1 MFAAHPTSPVDHAMS
16 DRRDFLLRLAALGAA
31 APLRALDARS
41 FTQPAPSPEAR
52 DYWTQLASRLAEPV
66 LGALADGALR
76 RTMPVELS
84 AAAKPERR
92 EYAHLEAVGR
102 LLAGISPWLELG
114 DDGTEEGKRRARY
127 AELAR
132 RGLRH
137 ATDPASPDFLNFAT
151 GRQPLVDAAFLAQA
165 ILRAPRALWTSLDAT
180 TQRQLA
186 DAFRAT
192 RPIQPG
198 QNNWLLFSA
207 MIEAA
212 LCRMGESWER
222 SRVDYALRQHE
233 QWYKGDG
240 AYGDGPSFH
249 WDYYNSFVIHPMLV
263 DVLAAVGSATD
274 QWHALEADVRKRA
287 RRYAAVQERF
297 IGPDGAFPP
306 IGRSL
311 AYRCGA
317 FHLLAQAALRRDLPD
332 GVSPAQVRG
341 ALSAV
346 IHRTMDVAGTFDE
359 RGWLTVGFAGHQ
371 PRIGEGYISSG
382 SSYLCAVALLPL
394 GLPPADV
401 FWTAPSADWASR
413 ALWAGRDLPP
423 DHAL

>member
-1 MFAAHPTSPVDHAMS
+1 MT
-16 DRRDFLLRLAALGAA
+16 DRRSFLFRLAALGAA
-31 APLRALDARS
+31 APLRAFGPNTAARHV
-41 FTQPAPSPEAR
+41 ASPEAR
-52 DYWTQLASRLAEPV
+52 DAWVQLALRLADPV

-84 AAAKPERR
+84 AAANPERR
-92 EYAHLEAVGR
+92 DYAHLEAVGR
-102 LLAGISPWLELG
+102 LLAGIAPWLELAT
-114 DDGTEEGKRRARY
+114 DGTPEGDHRVRLAERARQ
-127 AELAR
+127 
-132 RGLRH
+132 GLHH
-137 ATDPASPDFLNFAT
+137 ATDPRSPDYLNFTT

-165 ILRAPRALWTSLDAT
+165 IVRAPRALWASLDPA
-180 TQRQLA
+180 TQRQLG
-186 DAFRAT
+186 DALRST

-212 LCRMGESWER
+212 LYRMGEPWDR
-222 SRVDYALRQHE
+222 SRIDYALRQHE

-249 WDYYNSFVIHPMLV
+249 WDYYNSFVIHPMLI
-263 DVLAAVGSATD
+263 DVLSAVAPAAD
-274 QWHALEADVRKRA
+274 EWHGLETEVRTRA
-287 RRYAAVQERF
+287 RRYAAVQERLV
-297 IGPDGAFPP
+297 GPDGTFPP

-317 FHLLAQAALRRDLPD
+317 FHLLAQAALRRDLPE

-346 IHRTMDVAGTFDE
+346 IHRTLDVPGTFDE

-371 PRIGEGYISSG
+371 PRIGESYISSG

-394 GLPPADV
+394 GLPAHDV
-401 FWTAPSADWASR
+401 FWTAPIADWTAK
-413 ALWAGRDLPP
+413 ALWGGRDLPP
-423 DHAL
+423 DHAI